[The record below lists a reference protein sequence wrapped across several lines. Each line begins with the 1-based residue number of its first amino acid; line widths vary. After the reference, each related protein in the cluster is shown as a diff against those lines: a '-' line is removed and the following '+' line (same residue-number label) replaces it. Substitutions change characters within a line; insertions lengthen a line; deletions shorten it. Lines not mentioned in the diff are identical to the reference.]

1 MARKGKGDSKRRKEK
16 AEKSAERI
24 VSHVAN
30 HPIRLD
36 AYLTTFEAL
45 ASPNEVAKLL
55 KKPLASASFHIT
67 ELKKAGVIEL
77 MKTVP
82 RRGAVEHFYR
92 AVKPP
97 EIGTEE
103 WEKMPRS
110 ARRRVLTIGVSVVV
124 ADILSALRHRK
135 LESDDRMYLVW
146 MPMRLNAK
154 GKQAMDELQAEMLE
168 RMKAISGDFAADE
181 NDAEVPTR
189 VAVSLWFERGQGGI
203 RRPRDIPG
211 LENLE

>member
-1 MARKGKGDSKRRKEK
+1 MAKKGKQGDGRRPKTK
-16 AEKSAERI
+16 AEKSAEQI
-24 VSHVAN
+24 VSHVVN

-36 AYLTTFEAL
+36 AFLTTFEAL

-55 KKPLASASFHIT
+55 RKPLGSASFHIT

-77 MKTVP
+77 VKTVP

-97 EIGTEE
+97 EIGKEE
-103 WEKMPRS
+103 WEKLPRS
-110 ARRRVLTIGVSVVV
+110 ARRKILTLGVGVVV

-135 LESDDRMYLVW
+135 LEADDRMYLVW
-146 MPMRLNAK
+146 MPMRLNTE
-154 GKQAMDELQAEMLE
+154 GKQAMEELQAEMLK
-168 RMKAISGDFAADE
+168 RMKAISENFGADD
-181 NDAEVPTR
+181 DAEVPTR
-189 VAVSLWFERGQGGI
+189 VAVSLWFERGQAGI

-211 LENLE
+211 FKDLE